1 VRQDAPVSISG
12 EEAGR
17 RPAVAATDDVAW
29 LDATAQ
35 AELVASGKVS
45 ALELVD
51 AAIARVEA
59 LDDTLNAL
67 PLRMFE
73 EARERARG
81 PLAGPFAG
89 VPFVL
94 KNLGASLRGE
104 PFTAGLKVLA
114 RAGFRH
120 PGPDAFL
127 AARFRDAGLVTI
139 GKGNVPEMA
148 IRAVTEPES
157 HGPTHNPWRLGHSC
171 GGSSGGSAVAVA
183 SGMVPVAHA
192 TDGGGSIRIPAS
204 ANGLVGLKPSRG
216 RVSVGP
222 GAGDVWRGLAYEF
235 AVSRSVRDT
244 AALLDVAAGPMPGDP
259 WGAPSPK
266 RPYREE
272 VGADPGRLRIGL
284 LDRSPAAWPELHPD
298 CVAAVRDA
306 AALLES
312 LGHDVELTHPAV
324 IDDVDYRPEFL
335 TVVASHVRDELDGI
349 AALVGRPLTPEDAEG
364 WTWALGEHGRTIALA
379 DYLATGRVFN
389 RYAREMG
396 AWHDAGHDLLLSATL
411 LTPPPPFGSMDF
423 DPANPLGVFDV
434 LHEFLPFTPI
444 ANMTGQPAIS
454 LPLWWNDDGL
464 PVGVHLIAAYG
475 REDVLLRVAA
485 QAERV
490 RPPFRFG

>member
-1 VRQDAPVSISG
+1 MTTI
-12 EEAGR
+12 
-17 RPAVAATDDVAW
+17 TDEITW

-35 AELVASGKVS
+35 AALVADGELS

-59 LDDTLNAL
+59 VDGTLNAL

-73 EARERARG
+73 QARERAAG
-81 PLAGPFAG
+81 PLSGPFAG

-94 KNLGASLRGE
+94 KNIGSSLAGE

-114 RAGFRH
+114 AMGFRH

-148 IRAVTEPES
+148 IRGVTEPES

-222 GAGDVWRGLAYEF
+222 AAGDVWRGLAYEF
-235 AVSRSVRDT
+235 ALSRSVRDT

-259 WGAPSPK
+259 WGAPSPE

-284 LDRSPAAWPELHPD
+284 LDRTPAAWPELHPD
-298 CVAAVRDA
+298 CVAAARDA
-306 AALLES
+306 GALLQS
-312 LGHDVELTHPAV
+312 LGHEVELAHPAIV
-324 IDDVDYRPEFL
+324 DEVDYRPEFL
-335 TVVASHVRDELDGI
+335 TVVAAHVRDELDGI
-349 AALVGRPLTPEDAEG
+349 ASLLGRPLTPEDMED
-364 WTWALGEHGRTIALA
+364 WTWALGEHGRSIGLPE
-379 DYLATGRVFN
+379 YIATGRVFN
-389 RYAREMG
+389 RYTREMG
-396 AWHDAGHDLLLSATL
+396 AWFRDPATGERGFDLLLSATL

-423 DPANPLGVFDV
+423 DAANPLGVFDV

-454 LPLWWNDDGL
+454 LPLSWNEDGL
-464 PVGVHLIAAYG
+464 PVGVHLIAEYG
-475 REDVLLRVAA
+475 REDVLLRLAA
-485 QAERV
+485 QVEQARPWADR
-490 RPPFRFG
+490 RPPVLAR

>member
-1 VRQDAPVSISG
+1 MMAP
-12 EEAGR
+12 EMAGS
-17 RPAVAATDDVAW
+17 DDIAW

-35 AELVASGKVS
+35 AALVARGEVS
-45 ALELVD
+45 APELVD

-59 LDDTLNAL
+59 LDPTLNAL
-67 PLRMFE
+67 PLRTFD
-73 EARERARG
+73 EAREQASG
-81 PLAGPFAG
+81 PLSGPFAG

-114 RAGFRH
+114 HMGFRH

-127 AARFRDAGLVTI
+127 ATRFRDAGLVTI

-222 GAGDVWRGLAYEF
+222 GSGDVWRGLAYEF

-244 AALLDVAAGPMPGDP
+244 AALLDAVAGPMPGDP
-259 WGAPSPK
+259 WGVPSPR
-266 RPYREE
+266 RPFRDE

-284 LDRSPAAWPELHPD
+284 LDRSPLPWPELHPD
-298 CVAAVRDA
+298 CVAAARDA
-306 AALLES
+306 ARLLEE
-312 LGHDVELTHPAV
+312 LGHDVDLTHPAV
-324 IDDVDYRPEFL
+324 VDEIDYRPEFL
-335 TVVASHVRDELDGI
+335 TVVAAHVRDELDGVASLI
-349 AALVGRPLTPEDAEG
+349 GRPLTEDDTEP
-364 WTWALGEHGRTIALA
+364 WTWALGEHGRSIALA
-379 DYLATGRVFN
+379 DYIATGRTFN
-389 RYAREMG
+389 TYARAMG
-396 AWHDAGHDLLLSATL
+396 AWHEDVDLLLSATL

-444 ANMTGQPAIS
+444 ANVTGQPAIS
-454 LPLWWNDDGL
+454 LPLSWNADGL
-464 PVGVHLIAAYG
+464 PVGVHLLAAYG

-485 QAERV
+485 QLEQA
-490 RPPFRFG
+490 RPWAARRPAVAAGGGA